1 MAKKRSPPPF
11 RTPNSHPNALRTV
24 EGGVGWVIQSAWS
37 AGLASVLSQSLG
49 FSELGVLN
57 RLGEGLETGL
67 PVGADL
73 SCPSVPNGFQRILPL
88 SPLSSQLG
96 NVSTDLRSGSAS
108 ILEAL
113 WVPSLRREIV
123 LG

>member
-1 MAKKRSPPPF
+1 MGHPVRSVRWTGF
-11 RTPNSHPNALRTV
+11 CVESVARVLGALK
-24 EGGVGWVIQSAWS
+24 
-37 AGLASVLSQSLG
+37 
-49 FSELGVLN
+49 

-88 SPLSSQLG
+88 GPLSSQFG

-113 WVPSLRREIV
+113 
-123 LG
+123 